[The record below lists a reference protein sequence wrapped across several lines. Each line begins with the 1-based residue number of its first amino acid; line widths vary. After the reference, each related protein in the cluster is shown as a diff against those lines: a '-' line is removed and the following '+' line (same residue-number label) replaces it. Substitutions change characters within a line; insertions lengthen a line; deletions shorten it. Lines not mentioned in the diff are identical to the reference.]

1 MSYETIYKREFL
13 TLGEIQSIVK
23 VKLPVARLDR
33 VRDIFLFSCFTGLTF
48 DDVDKLKEYN
58 IEVLENGKRLM
69 KIYIP
74 LSNKIREIPLLTI
87 PCMILDKYKGKL
99 TDGKLLPL
107 PRKAAMNYNLKEI
120 ARLCGI
126 NRNLTFHLARHTFIG
141 TVTVANGISLKTVAD
156 ILGHTQLTCIR
167 SFIVP
172 TNDKVQGDMATLSG
186 KLRKIEKLFNA

>member
-1 MSYETIYKREFL
+1 MKQYIKREFL

-107 PRKAAMNYNLKEI
+107 PRKAAMNYNFERNSPVMRYKPEFNFPFSTSYFYRYGDCCKRHI
-120 ARLCGI
+120 AKNC
-126 NRNLTFHLARHTFIG
+126 
-141 TVTVANGISLKTVAD
+141 
-156 ILGHTQLTCIR
+156 C
-167 SFIVP
+167 
-172 TNDKVQGDMATLSG
+172 
-186 KLRKIEKLFNA
+186 

>member
-1 MSYETIYKREFL
+1 MKQYIKREFL

-99 TDGKLLPL
+99 TDGKLLP
-107 PRKAAMNYNLKEI
+107 RKAAMNYNLKEI

-156 ILGHTQLTCIR
+156 ILGHTQLNCIR
-167 SFIVP
+167 SFIEP
-172 TNDKVQGDMATLSG
+172 TNDKVQEDMAILSE
-186 KLRKIEKLFNA
+186 KFRKIEKLFNT

>member
-1 MSYETIYKREFL
+1 MKQYIKREFL

-99 TDGKLLPL
+99 TDGKLLP
-107 PRKAAMNYNLKEI
+107 RKAAMNYNLKEI

>member
-1 MSYETIYKREFL
+1 MKQYIKREFL

>member
-1 MSYETIYKREFL
+1 MKQYIKREFL
-13 TLGEIQSIVK
+13 TPEEIKSIVK

-48 DDVDKLKEYN
+48 DDVDKLEEHN
-58 IEVLENGKRLM
+58 IEVLESGKRLM

-74 LSNKIREIPLLTI
+74 LSNKIREIPLLSI

-99 TDGKLLPL
+99 PDGKLLPL
-107 PRKAAMNYNLKEI
+107 PRKAAMNHNLKEI
-120 ARLCGI
+120 ARLCGM
-126 NRNLTFHLARHTFIG
+126 NRDLTFHLARHTFIG
-141 TVTVANGISLKTVAD
+141 TVTVANGISLRTVAD

-167 SFIVP
+167 SFIEP
-172 TNDKVQGDMATLSG
+172 TNDKVQGDMVTLSG

>member
-1 MSYETIYKREFL
+1 MKQYIKREFL

-69 KIYIP
+69 KMYIP
-74 LSNKIREIPLLTI
+74 LSNKIREIPLLAI

-99 TDGKLLPL
+99 PDGKLLPL
-107 PRKAAMNYNLKEI
+107 SRKAAMNYNLKEI

-126 NRNLTFHLARHTFIG
+126 NRNLTFHLARHTFIS

>member
-1 MSYETIYKREFL
+1 MKQYIKREFL

-156 ILGHTQLTCIR
+156 ILGHTQLNCIR
-167 SFIVP
+167 SFIEP

>member
-1 MSYETIYKREFL
+1 MKQYIKREFL
-13 TLGEIQSIVK
+13 TLEEIKSIVK

>member
-1 MSYETIYKREFL
+1 MKQYIKREFL

-167 SFIVP
+167 SFIV
-172 TNDKVQGDMATLSG
+172 L
-186 KLRKIEKLFNA
+186 

>member
-1 MSYETIYKREFL
+1 MKQYIKREFL
-13 TLGEIQSIVK
+13 TPEEIKSIVK

-33 VRDIFLFSCFTGLTF
+33 VRDIFLFSCFTGLKF
-48 DDVDKLKEYN
+48 DDVDKLEEHN
-58 IEVLENGKRLM
+58 IEVLESGKRLM

-99 TDGKLLPL
+99 SDGKLLPL
-107 PRKAAMNYNLKEI
+107 PRKAAMNRNLKEI
-120 ARLCGI
+120 ARLCGM
-126 NRNLTFHLARHTFIG
+126 NRDLTFHLARHTFIG

-156 ILGHTQLTCIR
+156 ILGHTQLICIR
-167 SFIVP
+167 SFIEP

>member
-1 MSYETIYKREFL
+1 MKQYIKREFL

-99 TDGKLLPL
+99 PDGKLLPL
-107 PRKAAMNYNLKEI
+107 SRKAAMNYNLKEI
-120 ARLCGI
+120 ARLCDI
-126 NRNLTFHLARHTFIG
+126 NRNLTFHLARHTFIS